1 MRVLLA
7 DPLGTEANHGGPGQ
21 ARGSLVVLAFHAG
34 LGGVTAGKGAAL
46 SNPTKSLFIFWDP
59 SAKVPLLPPVGSQ
72 PLVWVPEGQAAC
84 QHSGDPGGGGSS
96 ALEPRAYPLCSD
108 LRLLA
113 CLRSM
118 SDSCGGEQ
126 PLQTDRLLRLE
137 VAKLADT
144 PRKQLECVSVLRPVK
159 PLPFRAARSLSHF
172 HTRRAPV
179 DGSTAKR
186 HRVRSP
192 PLRCRVL
199 C

>member
-1 MRVLLA
+1 MRT
-7 DPLGTEANHGGPGQ
+7 PSEQRPT
-21 ARGSLVVLAFHAG
+21 
-34 LGGVTAGKGAAL
+34 TAAL
-46 SNPTKSLFIFWDP
+46 GRREALWWFWLSTLGWGVSLLGRAQPCRTQPRACLFSGIHLLRSLSSHPLAP
-59 SAKVPLLPPVGSQ
+59 SHLCGSPRVKLHASTQ
-72 PLVWVPEGQAAC
+72 ETR
-84 QHSGDPGGGGSS
+84 GGGSS

-108 LRLLA
+108 LCLLA

-126 PLQTDRLLRLE
+126 PLQTHRLLRPE
-137 VAKLADT
+137 VAQPADT
-144 PRKQLECVSVLRPVK
+144 PRKQLECVSVLSPVK
-159 PLPFRAARSLSHF
+159 PLPFRTARSFSHF

-186 HRVRSP
+186 HRVWSP

>member
-1 MRVLLA
+1 MALGRREALWWFWLSTLGWGVSLLGRA
-7 DPLGTEANHGGPGQ
+7 PLT
-21 ARGSLVVLAFHAG
+21 
-34 LGGVTAGKGAAL
+34 AL

-84 QHSGDPGGGGSS
+84 QHSGDPGGGSS

-108 LRLLA
+108 LCLLA

-118 SDSCGGEQ
+118 SDSYGGEQ
-126 PLQTDRLLRLE
+126 PLQTHRLLRPE
-137 VAKLADT
+137 VAQPADT